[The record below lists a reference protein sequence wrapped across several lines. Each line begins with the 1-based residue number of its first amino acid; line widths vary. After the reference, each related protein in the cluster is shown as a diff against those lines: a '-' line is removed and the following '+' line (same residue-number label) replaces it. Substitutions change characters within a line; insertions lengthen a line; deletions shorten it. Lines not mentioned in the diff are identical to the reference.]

1 MLQLLCVLLWC
12 KTSRY
17 FTGVH
22 SCLLLLVCFVYMHQ
36 QPHPVILDEPVFT
49 HVCYICYLGVL
60 EKEII
65 NSFPENFILLNYKI
79 NQSKQKTEVSFLVTN
94 VLIFSQSSTSQLP
107 RGYLVFIG
115 LFENEAVFFFIELV
129 IYKRICNALSNDFQ
143 SNDPKWDIRD
153 ILLWC
158 NYTIV
163 L

>member
-1 MLQLLCVLLWC
+1 
-12 KTSRY
+12 
-17 FTGVH
+17 
-22 SCLLLLVCFVYMHQ
+22 MHQ

-143 SNDPKWDIRD
+143 SNDPK
-153 ILLWC
+153 
-158 NYTIV
+158 
-163 L
+163 